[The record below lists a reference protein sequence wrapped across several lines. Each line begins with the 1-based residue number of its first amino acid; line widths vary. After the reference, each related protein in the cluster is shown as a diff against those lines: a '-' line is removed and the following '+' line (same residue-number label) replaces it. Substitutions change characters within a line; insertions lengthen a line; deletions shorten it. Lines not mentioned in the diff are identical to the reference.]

1 MPLAAGSQSTK
12 VRIEKATNTRD
23 PDSNEEIQTWGKFRE
38 VWLSFDP
45 RTGGEYF
52 EGGSRYSQTVVN
64 MTGDYLDLRGVTA
77 GMRLYAPDPSAPDD
91 AAMATIWDIK
101 TVLPDNDRRG
111 RTKLQCVAG
120 EGAR

>member
-1 MPLAAGSQSTK
+1 MPNAAGSMSTK
-12 VRIEKATNTRD
+12 VRVEQATVTRD
-23 PDSNEEIQTWGKFRE
+23 PDSNEEIQTWDKFRE

-77 GMRLYAPDPSAPDD
+77 GMRLFAPDPSAPDD
-91 AAMATIWDIK
+91 ASKATIWDIK

-111 RTKLQCVAG
+111 RTKIQCVSG

>member
-1 MPLAAGSQSTK
+1 MPNAAGTMSTK
-12 VRIEKATNTRD
+12 VSIQKATITRD
-23 PDSNEEIQTWGKFRE
+23 KDSNEQIQAWVKFRD

-45 RTGGEYF
+45 RTGGEYE
-52 EGGSRYSQTVVN
+52 EGGSRYGQTVVN
-64 MTGDYLDLRGVTA
+64 MTGDYLDLRGVTN
-77 GMRLYAPDPSAPDD
+77 GMRVYAPDPSAPND
-91 AAMATIWDIK
+91 ASMATIWDIK

>member
-1 MPLAAGSQSTK
+1 MPNAAGSMSTK
-12 VRIEKATNTRD
+12 VRIERASVTRD
-23 PDSNEEIQTWGKFRE
+23 AETNEEIQAWEKFRD

-52 EGGSRYSQTVVN
+52 EGGSRYGQTVVN
-64 MTGDYLDLRGVTA
+64 MTGDYLDLRGVTN
-77 GMRLYAPDPSAPDD
+77 GMRIYAPDPSAPDD

-111 RTKLQCVAG
+111 RTKLQCVSG